1 MITRTKHQLFTMLQ
15 QKGRLSAAIADLAN
29 QAAIEVAPYL
39 DNLAQQRDYHQM
51 RILESFQEAR
61 LSEYHLGL
69 STGYGYGDTARQT
82 LDQVMA
88 QVLKAE
94 SALVREQFVSGTHAI
109 AAALFGVLRPG
120 DEVLSA
126 TGLPYDTLREVIGID
141 DASGSLQ
148 EFGITYRQVELTAE
162 GTIDIPALLHTIRPT
177 TKLVMFQRSR
187 GYSLRPSL
195 SVEEIGQACQAL
207 AEQYPHVIT
216 FVDNCYGELVEAKE
230 PTALGAHLIAG
241 SLIKNLGGG
250 LAPTGGY
257 VAGKSELVE
266 KAAARLTAPGI
277 GSHVGSS
284 PGGRRLYFQGLFMA
298 PQVVYEALAGAVF
311 AARLFELLG
320 FAVTPRYD
328 EKRTDI
334 IQAITIGTAEGVVAF
349 CQGLQQACPVDG
361 FVLPE
366 PNAMPGYAD
375 PVIMAGG
382 TFIQGATSELS
393 ADAPIREPYAVYFQ
407 GGLSQ
412 TFVRIGAVTAAQKL
426 YEQSLVPALRS

>member
-1 MITRTKHQLFTMLQ
+1 MTTTANQLFKDLV
-15 QKGRLSAAIADLAN
+15 QKGRLSSTIA
-29 QAAIEVAPYL
+29 EVASLTAIDVAPVIEEL
-39 DNLAQQRDYHQM
+39 SGLRDYHQLRM
-51 RILESFQEAR
+51 LESFQESR
-61 LSEYHLGL
+61 VSDYHLGV
-69 STGYGYGDTARQT
+69 STGYGYGDSARDT

-88 QVLKAE
+88 QALFAE

-109 AAALFGVLRPG
+109 AAALYGLLRPG
-120 DEVLSA
+120 DEVISA

-141 DASGSLQ
+141 QASGSLQ
-148 EFGITYRQVELTAE
+148 DFGITYRQVDLKPD
-162 GTIDIPALLHTIRPT
+162 GSIDLPTLLEQVSPR

-195 SVEEIGQACQAL
+195 SVAEIGQACQTL
-207 AEQYPHVIT
+207 NQRHPHVLT
-216 FVDNCYGELVEAKE
+216 FVDNCYGELVEKLE

-257 VAGKSELVE
+257 VAGKAELVE
-266 KAAARLTAPGI
+266 KAAGRLTAPGI
-277 GSHVGSS
+277 GAHVGSS

-298 PQVVYEALAGAVF
+298 PQVVYEALAGAIF
-311 AARLFELLG
+311 AARLFERLG

-328 EKRTDI
+328 EHRSDI

-412 TFVRIGAVTAAQKL
+412 TFVRLGAVIAAQKL
-426 YEQSLVPALRS
+426 YDRALLP